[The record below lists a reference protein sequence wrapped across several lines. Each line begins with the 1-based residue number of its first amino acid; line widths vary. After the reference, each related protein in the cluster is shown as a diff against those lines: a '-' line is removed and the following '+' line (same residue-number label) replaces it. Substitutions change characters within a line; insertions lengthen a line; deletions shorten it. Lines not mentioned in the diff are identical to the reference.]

1 MPDTQ
6 RVLQSLTDRAVADLA
21 ANPRLARD
29 LMSPG
34 SYAQLRNGTGLADA
48 SYGKAVERFVARYVQ
63 EDELLSSILR
73 HTGRSRG
80 PNGRFISS
88 PDFIGKEAYNLRLLD
103 ITTQDA
109 IPRHL
114 SRPGFGRSS
123 EFVIHPGKGT
133 TQFP

>member
-1 MPDTQ
+1 MIGPITHPIDININ
-6 RVLQSLTDRAVADLA
+6 ADIA
-21 ANPRLARD
+21 ANPRIARD

-34 SYAQLRNGTGLADA
+34 SYAHLRNGTNLAGA
-48 SYGKAVERFVARYVQ
+48 SYGKAVERLVARYVQ

-80 PNGRFISS
+80 ANGRFISS

-103 ITTQDA
+103 ITTEAA

-114 SRPGFGRSS
+114 SRPGFGRASD
-123 EFVIHPGKGT
+123 FIIHPGLGT
-133 TQFP
+133 IEFP